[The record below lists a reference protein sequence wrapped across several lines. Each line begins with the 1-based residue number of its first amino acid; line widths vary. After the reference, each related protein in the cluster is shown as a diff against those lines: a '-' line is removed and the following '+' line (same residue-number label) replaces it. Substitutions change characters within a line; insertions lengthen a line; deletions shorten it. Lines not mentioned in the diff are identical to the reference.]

1 MYSISNYFPFLDKA
15 DFVKNVRE
23 VHAVEEFL
31 GYEPLVVDLDSSTKD
46 SSKKVFKAYR
56 IMPSN
61 TLFLAELPNT
71 VFNIFSGTFGSEIIV
86 DIMEFDYQAVANLIE
101 VDLVNDIDRAIF
113 QCNGAYLVEDI
124 LTDTFINACAN
135 GLDVS
140 SETYSDYKVL
150 EDSDKLDTVSMS
162 EWLFSNEHIDE
173 SYIMESALDTLQLL
187 KDRRKK
193 GKSNDAEGIKGKDAV
208 YTWLDAY
215 FSLPEGEEM
224 KSGGREVVPLLIGPT
239 AVFKSATVK
248 ELCKKY
254 NYRMV
259 DFRVAFTSRL
269 DYSGLFQ
276 IGEVE
281 GKKYSYACPMEEI
294 VVCSDGF
301 REFCKQSYQKLE
313 DILQK
318 GYTES
323 SVASDGNSVE
333 TEKKYLTDEQKTKI
347 VELQLQYKNYM
358 RTPVLFCDE
367 ITRCFSGSTKVKL
380 LDGRSLTMEE
390 LYNEFGTT
398 KPFYVYSC
406 DKDGNVVFKKAYSN
420 GVTRRDADVVKVT
433 LDNGSSII
441 CTPDH
446 RFMLRDGSYEM
457 AMHFERGRSLMSTY
471 FNYKNSTKT
480 PFGSTYETFINPRD
494 MKEYYTHREVARQYY
509 CDTYG
514 KLGKDG
520 CFRNAHH
527 VDFNS
532 LNNVPENLKVMDR
545 IEHYNLHIH
554 GENSVSKRLQSV
566 DGYLDMQRGCMR
578 KAMQHPDF
586 FKNQRK
592 GLEEYWGSKRH
603 NEVMTSDVRN
613 KSFKTQEF
621 KDMCSDRCKSQ
632 WDSGQFDN
640 IDRVSA
646 NHKANFEKAV
656 RFVKILSDV
665 GYDIN
670 IDNYQGFVDT
680 FTGQHGIYYSVVS
693 TDWFNIDDNGYAL
706 SDVFDEVD
714 SRDWERFFNSNKK
727 ILNKIKSLNY
737 DETKQGICDGTYDT
751 SVGDYVDLSNK
762 GVRDT
767 LSFLNYLLSE
777 YGDFTNREYMEYHS
791 DRDLDKYHFAFRY
804 GNLCKY
810 FGSFARAKDLASVY
824 NHKVVSVEILPYKE
838 DVYDIEVEDTHNFL
852 IDLGDDSGVFV
863 HNCRDKGVN
872 GILVQLL
879 NQKKLNDMT
888 LNGCKFVAATNL
900 DIQKGIERE
909 EYRMELDMLYD
920 VNTDLDV
927 AYSNRFIPLKVYPND
942 VMDRWFEWASGTT
955 DKRGFKGVT
964 NIHPVV
970 LEFLNNNRDMVY
982 TDKPVLDAIAEGLSD
997 NEQRTQVFPNYRTW
1011 DMLSDYLYSVD
1022 KTAEAEN
1029 EGKEDGGEEK
1039 LYKRK
1044 ILEGYVSK
1052 WCCEK
1057 FIPFLESKGYSNYD
1071 DVKEPVKDDVG
1082 DFLSTALET
1091 GSPAMLIGPSALG
1104 KCVTGDTI
1112 IRVDGGITEIK
1123 NLDFTDGYL
1132 EREYVVDGLTDYVT
1146 TSHTYRE
1153 VCDEVVAIKDNYG
1166 SVIKVT
1172 KNHPLRVLSK
1182 EGVVWK
1188 KALDIKEGDVLLSKK
1203 FDSSYFK
1210 DIKHDFNA
1218 YMYGFVLGDGCVS
1231 NKAKGCNSLTLSYN
1245 KERIVTLLNEN
1256 GFIEDTTKRTRSD
1269 NFRSALRDSGKIYR
1283 LYKEFPREGRNL
1295 KKELWEIG
1303 VYNYTWGDV
1312 DKEHFPRSGSYEY
1325 ILNVLAGYID
1335 TDGYIAYSGDY
1346 GYVEF
1351 CCKSESLISDLQDVL
1366 SSLGF
1371 KAYRGKDRYDKDY
1384 NRYYPRLRLNARDSV
1399 ELMLLIKDLLVLKHE
1414 QAEELISKFGGKTR
1428 QGKLDIPLECDSV
1441 LRDEINFLI
1450 KVCFESKGMTR
1461 TQYKDLKTGYFSND
1475 LDRHRT
1481 SINNILSFIE
1491 DNKLEREFIAYPLWD
1506 EFKTISY
1513 LRNCNVSTVVSVEE
1527 IGTHVV
1533 YDVTIPKTHTFIANG
1548 FISHNTSRVKQY
1560 MKKAKIKTGLEPVL
1574 INVNLASKDAVD
1586 LMGMP
1591 VKQSLTDY
1599 VGGGILKG
1607 SGLDD
1612 VSKELQSVV
1621 ANVSADIKYGMTDIM
1636 TLRAPDKTI
1645 KDRFV
1650 TALKEG
1656 REVILFFD
1664 EVNRVSSNT
1673 VTSAVF
1679 EVISDY
1685 RFAGVDFS
1693 NYRDRV
1699 KVVAACNM
1707 AWEGMDDEAGGY
1719 GDTGTLDPAFAAR
1732 FSIYWKKNYDENDV
1746 ASWIEFMESQKEEG
1760 LIDGTLIE
1768 FFKGLDTEQALKI
1781 MASVE
1786 KRTLEDAQPST
1797 RNMLQLSKD
1806 IKSMRGKRQEN
1817 GTFKAKAFNG
1827 KILFTDD
1834 VVMQFEDLILERQSD
1849 SLESHAQKTIK
1860 FLDSLLYGS
1869 DNWESLLIG
1878 DSVKVGDTSI
1888 SASDIVDSLAQC
1900 RDDLKQFTLKPM
1912 SADDRVECSDTI
1924 DLVEDLAGF
1933 VRQLDINTSN
1943 KREDMFKMY
1952 LGESILGEFT
1962 KYFNNT
1968 FGTNLD
1974 EDISIEQLSDK
1985 TLIIPFMKIVQR
1997 NFSKYSGNTESI
2009 VKYCLDLCNDFMEAH
2024 GKTLP
2029 NENYAMFLTGIKDIL
2044 PNADNMVLFLKRSG
2058 ENLED
2063 MYQLAEGVGDDWII
2077 DITSDFGNKVSRE
2090 DIENIKKAIKE
2101 SKKSKTPKNVKY
2113 NVL

>member
-31 GYEPLVVDLDSSTKD
+31 GYEPLVVDFDSPTKD
-46 SSKKVFKAYR
+46 ASKKVFKAYR

-61 TLFLAELPNT
+61 TLFLSELPNT
-71 VFNIFSGTFGSEIIV
+71 VFNIFSGTFGSEITV

-101 VDLVNDIDRAIF
+101 VDLVNDIDKAIF

-140 SETYSDYKVL
+140 SETYSEYKVL

-173 SYIMESALDTLQLL
+173 NYIMESALDTLQLL

-193 GKSNDAEGIKGKDAV
+193 GKSNDAEDIKGKDAV

-323 SVASDGNSVE
+323 SVASDGNTVE

-367 ITRCFSGSTKVKL
+367 ITRC
-380 LDGRSLTMEE
+380 
-390 LYNEFGTT
+390 
-398 KPFYVYSC
+398 
-406 DKDGNVVFKKAYSN
+406 
-420 GVTRRDADVVKVT
+420 
-433 LDNGSSII
+433 
-441 CTPDH
+441 
-446 RFMLRDGSYEM
+446 
-457 AMHFERGRSLMSTY
+457 
-471 FNYKNSTKT
+471 
-480 PFGSTYETFINPRD
+480 
-494 MKEYYTHREVARQYY
+494 
-509 CDTYG
+509 
-514 KLGKDG
+514 
-520 CFRNAHH
+520 
-527 VDFNS
+527 
-532 LNNVPENLKVMDR
+532 
-545 IEHYNLHIH
+545 
-554 GENSVSKRLQSV
+554 
-566 DGYLDMQRGCMR
+566 
-578 KAMQHPDF
+578 
-586 FKNQRK
+586 
-592 GLEEYWGSKRH
+592 
-603 NEVMTSDVRN
+603 
-613 KSFKTQEF
+613 
-621 KDMCSDRCKSQ
+621 
-632 WDSGQFDN
+632 
-640 IDRVSA
+640 
-646 NHKANFEKAV
+646 
-656 RFVKILSDV
+656 
-665 GYDIN
+665 
-670 IDNYQGFVDT
+670 
-680 FTGQHGIYYSVVS
+680 
-693 TDWFNIDDNGYAL
+693 
-706 SDVFDEVD
+706 
-714 SRDWERFFNSNKK
+714 
-727 ILNKIKSLNY
+727 
-737 DETKQGICDGTYDT
+737 
-751 SVGDYVDLSNK
+751 
-762 GVRDT
+762 
-767 LSFLNYLLSE
+767 
-777 YGDFTNREYMEYHS
+777 
-791 DRDLDKYHFAFRY
+791 
-804 GNLCKY
+804 
-810 FGSFARAKDLASVY
+810 
-824 NHKVVSVEILPYKE
+824 
-838 DVYDIEVEDTHNFL
+838 
-852 IDLGDDSGVFV
+852 
-863 HNCRDKGVN
+863 RDKGVN

-900 DIQKGIERE
+900 DIQKGVERE

-1029 EGKEDGGEEK
+1029 DGKEDSGEEK

-1052 WCCEK
+1052 WCCER

-1104 KCVTGDTI
+1104 K
-1112 IRVDGGITEIK
+1112 
-1123 NLDFTDGYL
+1123 
-1132 EREYVVDGLTDYVT
+1132 
-1146 TSHTYRE
+1146 
-1153 VCDEVVAIKDNYG
+1153 
-1166 SVIKVT
+1166 
-1172 KNHPLRVLSK
+1172 
-1182 EGVVWK
+1182 
-1188 KALDIKEGDVLLSKK
+1188 
-1203 FDSSYFK
+1203 
-1210 DIKHDFNA
+1210 
-1218 YMYGFVLGDGCVS
+1218 
-1231 NKAKGCNSLTLSYN
+1231 
-1245 KERIVTLLNEN
+1245 
-1256 GFIEDTTKRTRSD
+1256 
-1269 NFRSALRDSGKIYR
+1269 
-1283 LYKEFPREGRNL
+1283 
-1295 KKELWEIG
+1295 
-1303 VYNYTWGDV
+1303 
-1312 DKEHFPRSGSYEY
+1312 
-1325 ILNVLAGYID
+1325 
-1335 TDGYIAYSGDY
+1335 
-1346 GYVEF
+1346 
-1351 CCKSESLISDLQDVL
+1351 
-1366 SSLGF
+1366 
-1371 KAYRGKDRYDKDY
+1371 
-1384 NRYYPRLRLNARDSV
+1384 
-1399 ELMLLIKDLLVLKHE
+1399 
-1414 QAEELISKFGGKTR
+1414 
-1428 QGKLDIPLECDSV
+1428 
-1441 LRDEINFLI
+1441 
-1450 KVCFESKGMTR
+1450 
-1461 TQYKDLKTGYFSND
+1461 
-1475 LDRHRT
+1475 
-1481 SINNILSFIE
+1481 
-1491 DNKLEREFIAYPLWD
+1491 
-1506 EFKTISY
+1506 
-1513 LRNCNVSTVVSVEE
+1513 
-1527 IGTHVV
+1527 
-1533 YDVTIPKTHTFIANG
+1533 
-1548 FISHNTSRVKQY
+1548 TSRVKQY

-1591 VKQSLTDY
+1591 VKQSLTEY

-1693 NYRDRV
+1693 NYKDRV

>member
-86 DIMEFDYQAVANLIE
+86 DIMEFDYQAVANLVE

-140 SETYSDYKVL
+140 SETYSEYKVL

-193 GKSNDAEGIKGKDAV
+193 GKSNDAEDIKGKDAV

-239 AVFKSATVK
+239 AVFKSATIK

-318 GYTES
+318 GYTETE
-323 SVASDGNSVE
+323 VASDGNSVE

-367 ITRCFSGSTKVKL
+367 ITRC
-380 LDGRSLTMEE
+380 
-390 LYNEFGTT
+390 
-398 KPFYVYSC
+398 
-406 DKDGNVVFKKAYSN
+406 
-420 GVTRRDADVVKVT
+420 
-433 LDNGSSII
+433 
-441 CTPDH
+441 
-446 RFMLRDGSYEM
+446 
-457 AMHFERGRSLMSTY
+457 
-471 FNYKNSTKT
+471 
-480 PFGSTYETFINPRD
+480 
-494 MKEYYTHREVARQYY
+494 
-509 CDTYG
+509 
-514 KLGKDG
+514 
-520 CFRNAHH
+520 
-527 VDFNS
+527 
-532 LNNVPENLKVMDR
+532 
-545 IEHYNLHIH
+545 
-554 GENSVSKRLQSV
+554 
-566 DGYLDMQRGCMR
+566 
-578 KAMQHPDF
+578 
-586 FKNQRK
+586 
-592 GLEEYWGSKRH
+592 
-603 NEVMTSDVRN
+603 
-613 KSFKTQEF
+613 
-621 KDMCSDRCKSQ
+621 
-632 WDSGQFDN
+632 
-640 IDRVSA
+640 
-646 NHKANFEKAV
+646 
-656 RFVKILSDV
+656 
-665 GYDIN
+665 
-670 IDNYQGFVDT
+670 
-680 FTGQHGIYYSVVS
+680 
-693 TDWFNIDDNGYAL
+693 
-706 SDVFDEVD
+706 
-714 SRDWERFFNSNKK
+714 
-727 ILNKIKSLNY
+727 
-737 DETKQGICDGTYDT
+737 
-751 SVGDYVDLSNK
+751 
-762 GVRDT
+762 
-767 LSFLNYLLSE
+767 
-777 YGDFTNREYMEYHS
+777 
-791 DRDLDKYHFAFRY
+791 
-804 GNLCKY
+804 
-810 FGSFARAKDLASVY
+810 
-824 NHKVVSVEILPYKE
+824 
-838 DVYDIEVEDTHNFL
+838 
-852 IDLGDDSGVFV
+852 
-863 HNCRDKGVN
+863 RDKGVN

-900 DIQKGIERE
+900 DIQKGVERE

-1029 EGKEDGGEEK
+1029 DGKEGSGEEK

-1057 FIPFLESKGYSNYD
+1057 FIPFLESKGYSNFD

-1091 GSPAMLIGPSALG
+1091 GSPAMLIGPSSLG
-1104 KCVTGDTI
+1104 K
-1112 IRVDGGITEIK
+1112 
-1123 NLDFTDGYL
+1123 
-1132 EREYVVDGLTDYVT
+1132 
-1146 TSHTYRE
+1146 
-1153 VCDEVVAIKDNYG
+1153 
-1166 SVIKVT
+1166 
-1172 KNHPLRVLSK
+1172 
-1182 EGVVWK
+1182 
-1188 KALDIKEGDVLLSKK
+1188 
-1203 FDSSYFK
+1203 
-1210 DIKHDFNA
+1210 
-1218 YMYGFVLGDGCVS
+1218 
-1231 NKAKGCNSLTLSYN
+1231 
-1245 KERIVTLLNEN
+1245 
-1256 GFIEDTTKRTRSD
+1256 
-1269 NFRSALRDSGKIYR
+1269 
-1283 LYKEFPREGRNL
+1283 
-1295 KKELWEIG
+1295 
-1303 VYNYTWGDV
+1303 
-1312 DKEHFPRSGSYEY
+1312 
-1325 ILNVLAGYID
+1325 
-1335 TDGYIAYSGDY
+1335 
-1346 GYVEF
+1346 
-1351 CCKSESLISDLQDVL
+1351 
-1366 SSLGF
+1366 
-1371 KAYRGKDRYDKDY
+1371 
-1384 NRYYPRLRLNARDSV
+1384 
-1399 ELMLLIKDLLVLKHE
+1399 
-1414 QAEELISKFGGKTR
+1414 
-1428 QGKLDIPLECDSV
+1428 
-1441 LRDEINFLI
+1441 
-1450 KVCFESKGMTR
+1450 
-1461 TQYKDLKTGYFSND
+1461 
-1475 LDRHRT
+1475 
-1481 SINNILSFIE
+1481 
-1491 DNKLEREFIAYPLWD
+1491 
-1506 EFKTISY
+1506 
-1513 LRNCNVSTVVSVEE
+1513 
-1527 IGTHVV
+1527 
-1533 YDVTIPKTHTFIANG
+1533 
-1548 FISHNTSRVKQY
+1548 TSRVKQY

-1591 VKQSLTDY
+1591 VKQSLTEY

-1612 VSKELQSVV
+1612 VSRELQSVV

-1693 NYRDRV
+1693 NYKDKV

-1786 KRTLEDAQPST
+1786 KRTLEDAQPSI